1 MKKVTERERKER
13 RGFVPFVN
21 VTFKAAKKRRDE
33 EQQQQCVKTP
43 KAIKKRRNATMAFGG
58 TSSEKKKFYHRRP
71 KREEK
76 ESLSE
81 GADSGAGAGG
91 EGETT
96 SKKKEDEDK
105 EDDSKHPDVAW
116 TAVVTMMRH
125 VDAFVKDSKEDPES
139 IASAYLWKEG
149 RFFPIL
155 REALLASSNDAFYC
169 ADTLAGEEKERAVMA
184 VARKV
189 EERWKRVKMIKRGE
203 KASDAR
209 EILSGVLETL
219 EEEMVEAH
227 RVGKLPKKKK
237 KKVEETA
244 KKEEET
250 TKDADKK
257 ELEAPLN
264 FGEIVAQ
271 EMAAKEALWKPKEE
285 EEEEE
290 ECQNLSVYETRCPAR
305 RNFEMRCEVR
315 TQCVACQ
322 DVSVREETMMHLSLD
337 MPSLNSAN
345 GSLRHHPLE
354 VQLREYFQTKVIEHR
369 CAKCGADVA
378 EETRLLTQLPRYLL
392 VHVNRFVWMK
402 RKDDPSVNERRKVCW
417 RVSCPKNLPLS
428 LLPKSSNHTLPPEV
442 CASTTTT
449 NDIGDGV
456 YSLHSVLSHSGE
468 DEEGGRTLL
477 HVRNKKVLERGN
489 VHHKETWTIYDKDIV
504 GTSGNARLNET
515 EKFERE
521 SYVLLYSHPSFTF

>member
-1 MKKVTERERKER
+1 MKKTARERKER

-21 VTFKAAKKRRDE
+21 VTFKAAKKRREDE

-58 TSSEKKKFYHRRP
+58 TSSEKKKFYPRRPP

-81 GADSGAGAGG
+81 GADSGAGARAGGGG
-91 EGETT
+91 EE
-96 SKKKEDEDK
+96 EDK

-116 TAVVTMMRH
+116 TAVVTMLRH
-125 VDAFVKDSKEDPES
+125 VDAFVKDSKEDPEI

-155 REALLASSNDAFYC
+155 REALLASSSNAFYC
-169 ADTLAGEEKERAVMA
+169 ADTLAGEEKERAAMA

-189 EERWKRVKMIKRGE
+189 EERWKRVKIKRGE

-209 EILSGVLETL
+209 EILLGVLETL

-237 KKVEETA
+237 KVEETA

-257 ELEAPLN
+257 ESEAPLN

-290 ECQNLSVYETRCPAR
+290 EA
-305 RNFEMRCEVR
+305 
-315 TQCVACQ
+315 
-322 DVSVREETMMHLSLD
+322 
-337 MPSLNSAN
+337 
-345 GSLRHHPLE
+345 
-354 VQLREYFQTKVIEHR
+354 
-369 CAKCGADVA
+369 
-378 EETRLLTQLPRYLL
+378 
-392 VHVNRFVWMK
+392 
-402 RKDDPSVNERRKVCW
+402 
-417 RVSCPKNLPLS
+417 
-428 LLPKSSNHTLPPEV
+428 
-442 CASTTTT
+442 
-449 NDIGDGV
+449 
-456 YSLHSVLSHSGE
+456 
-468 DEEGGRTLL
+468 
-477 HVRNKKVLERGN
+477 
-489 VHHKETWTIYDKDIV
+489 
-504 GTSGNARLNET
+504 
-515 EKFERE
+515 
-521 SYVLLYSHPSFTF
+521 